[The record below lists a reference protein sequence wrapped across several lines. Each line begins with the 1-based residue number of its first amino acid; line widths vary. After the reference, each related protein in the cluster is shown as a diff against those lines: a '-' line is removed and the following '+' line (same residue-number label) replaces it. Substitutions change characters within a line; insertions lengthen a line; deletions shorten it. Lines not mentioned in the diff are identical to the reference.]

1 MSFVD
6 DVFVCIGN
14 FEKSLMAL
22 DEAITKLEASE
33 APIEDICCMISDLNR
48 IKTDVGI
55 VYNSLAV
62 RVSEVMGEIPEFTLP
77 DGTKIEKK
85 SGSDRKSWQHDPL
98 IREVARRL
106 QDISIDLET
115 GERTMSTEDM
125 IIKILDFVQPSYWR
139 VKALNEIGIS
149 ADKFCE
155 VGETKENIIVR
166 KAK

>member
-1 MSFVD
+1 MSFAN
-6 DVFVCIGN
+6 DVFACIGD

-22 DEAITKLEASE
+22 DEAITKIETSE
-33 APIEDICCMISDLNR
+33 TQIEDICCMILDLNR

-85 SGSDRKSWQHDPL
+85 SASDRKSWQHDPL
-98 IREVARRL
+98 IREVAKRL
-106 QDISIDLET
+106 QDIAIDLET
-115 GERTMSTEDM
+115 GEKTMSTED
-125 IIKILDFVQPSYWR
+125 IIVKILDFVQPSYWR

-155 VGETKENIIVR
+155 VSETKENIIIR
-166 KAK
+166 RSK